1 MKKLLIISR
10 QAPYGTAYGK
20 EALDAV
26 LMASAFASVTVLF
39 MDDGIFQLKKHQQA
53 DSVGIKDY
61 SPTFAALDQY
71 GVKDILV
78 SFEDLADRGLAESDL
93 VIPTNAVSDGEI
105 RHLMM
110 NCDMVLSF

>member
-39 MDDGIFQLKKHQQA
+39 MDDGIFQLKNHQVA
-53 DSVGIKDY
+53 DRLEIKDY

-78 SFEDLADRGLAESDL
+78 SFADLTDRGLTESDL
-93 VIPTNAVSDGEI
+93 VIPTNSVSDGEI
-105 RHLMM
+105 RQVMQDS
-110 NCDMVLSF
+110 DMVLSF